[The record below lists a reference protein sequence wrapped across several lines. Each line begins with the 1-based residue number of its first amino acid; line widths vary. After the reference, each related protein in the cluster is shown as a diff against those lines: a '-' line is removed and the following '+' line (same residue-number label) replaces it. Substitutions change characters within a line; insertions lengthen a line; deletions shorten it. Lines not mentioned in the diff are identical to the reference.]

1 MIEIIDQ
8 ISNTIK
14 QVPDS
19 LEVVID
25 PKGNSFFL
33 NDYQIEGK
41 KLFSIIH
48 KDDGRTIFLY
58 KKPGEID
65 KIKKAV
71 EESEIFIAI
80 IDEGFLNNIET
91 LEQFLYAKFLKKPII
106 ILEENNALE
115 KIPKLTEGCDILLRV
130 HLAKDEP
137 PPKDLSKRIK
147 EALKQRKRG

>member
-14 QVPDS
+14 RVPDS

-41 KLFSIIH
+41 KLYSIIH
-48 KDDGRTIFLY
+48 KDDGKTIFLY
-58 KKPGEID
+58 KTPGEID

-71 EESEIFIAI
+71 EESEIFLAI
-80 IDEGFLNNIET
+80 IDEGFLNNIEC
-91 LEQFLYAKFLKKPII
+91 LEQFLYAKFLKKPVV
-106 ILEENNALE
+106 ILEEDNALE
-115 KIPKLTEGCDILLRV
+115 RFPKLTEGCDIILKL
-130 HLAKDEP
+130 HLAKDES
-137 PPKDLSKRIK
+137 PPKDLSKKIK
-147 EALKQRKRG
+147 DAWQQRKRE

>member
-1 MIEIIDQ
+1 LIEIIDQ

-14 QVPDS
+14 RVPDS

-41 KLFSIIH
+41 KLYSIIH
-48 KDDGRTIFLY
+48 KDDGTTIFLY
-58 KKPGEID
+58 KKPREID
-65 KIKKAV
+65 EIKKAV
-71 EESEIFIAI
+71 EESEIFLAI

-91 LEQFLYAKFLKKPII
+91 LEQFLYAKFLKKPVV
-106 ILEENNALE
+106 ILEEDNALE
-115 KIPKLTEGCDILLRV
+115 RFPKLTEGCDILLRV

-137 PPKDLSKRIK
+137 PPKDLSKKIK
-147 EALKQRKRG
+147 DAWQQRKRG